1 MSPVDPSALCGAL
14 KFTRRAL
21 ATALRAELTAKYEA
35 LAPPAGEAFNTAP
48 ATVGRRAL
56 RNTCLGY
63 LSKLGDDA
71 AQALCLA
78 QFKSASCMTESLAA
92 VNCLASHPGAARDE
106 ALGEFYAR
114 AKANKAPPVN

>member
-1 MSPVDPSALCGAL
+1 MSPVDPAALCGAL

-78 QFKSASCMTESLAA
+78 QFKSASCMVAPTRTRTPTQTGTRTRTRTLTLTLTE
-92 VNCLASHPGAARDE
+92 PQ
-106 ALGEFYAR
+106 
-114 AKANKAPPVN
+114 PQPQP